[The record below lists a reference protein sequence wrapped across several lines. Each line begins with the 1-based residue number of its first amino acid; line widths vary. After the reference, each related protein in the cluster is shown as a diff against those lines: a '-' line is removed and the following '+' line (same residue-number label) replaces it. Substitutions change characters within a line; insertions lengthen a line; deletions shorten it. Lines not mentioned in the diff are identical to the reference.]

1 MAEVVTPVEVAAAE
15 YVKKTD
21 MKHIFTFSC
30 LMALLNFCPRST
42 LISGNIAEGD
52 NDKPEGAIKSYEYSY
67 SGTMAFPIDFYRLTV
82 LEDGTVELGYSH
94 DENDIHLFRVT
105 EEAPAKIAEI
115 AEKSSLYKIKR
126 SYRPKLEVLDGYG
139 WHMYIRYEKGGI
151 SSGGTNAGPKKEFND
166 CIATINNY
174 LDSLFKAATPQ
185 DSLGVDYHNNW

>member
-1 MAEVVTPVEVAAAE
+1 
-15 YVKKTD
+15 
-21 MKHIFTFSC
+21 
-30 LMALLNFCPRST
+30 MALLNFCPRST

-52 NDKPEGAIKSYEYSY
+52 NEKPEGAIKSYEYSY
-67 SGTMAFPIDFYRLTV
+67 SGTMAFPIDFYRLTI

-115 AEKSSLYKIKR
+115 AEKSSLYKIKS

-139 WHMYIRYEKGGI
+139 WHMYIRYEKGSI
-151 SSGGTNAGPKKEFND
+151 SSGGSNAWPKEEFSN
-166 CIATINNY
+166 CITTINNY

-185 DSLGVDYHNNW
+185 DSLGVDHHHNW